1 MRLSQNQIQRIV
13 HHLFTEIK
21 SSSTNQIK
29 VDEDVIKSTI
39 LSVIQ
44 KNIEEEAKL
53 DQLVEGMMDQLER
66 QNADFQRYKMFPL
79 LKKKLAEQRGFIL

>member
-21 SSSTNQIK
+21 SSQTTQIK
-29 VDEDVIKSTI
+29 ADEDAIKATITAVIM
-39 LSVIQ
+39 

-53 DQLVEGMMDQLER
+53 DSLVEGMMDQLER
-66 QNADFQRYKMFPL
+66 QNQDFQRFKMFPL

>member
-13 HHLFTEIK
+13 HHLFREIK
-21 SSSTNQIK
+21 SSSTTNIK
-29 VDEDVIKSTI
+29 VTEDIIKATI
-39 LSVIQ
+39 LAVIQ
-44 KNIEEEAKL
+44 TNIEDEAKL

-79 LKKKLAEQRGFIL
+79 LKKKLADQRGFIL

>member
-21 SSSTNQIK
+21 SSQTTQLK
-29 VDEDVIKSTI
+29 VDEDVIKATI
-39 LSVIQ
+39 TAVIM

-53 DQLVEGMMDQLER
+53 DSLVEGMMDQLER
-66 QNADFQRYKMFPL
+66 QNQDFQRFKMFPL

>member
-21 SSSTNQIK
+21 SSSTTEIK
-29 VDEDVIKSTI
+29 VDEDTLKSKI
-39 LSVIQ
+39 LAVIQ
-44 KNIEEEAKL
+44 TNIEEEAKL

>member
-21 SSSTNQIK
+21 SSQTTQLK
-29 VDEDVIKSTI
+29 ADEDVIKMTI
-39 LSVIQ
+39 LAVIN

-53 DQLVEGMMDQLER
+53 DAMVEGMMDQLER
-66 QNADFQRYKMFPL
+66 ENASFQRYKMFPL

>member
-21 SSSTNQIK
+21 SSQTTQIK
-29 VDEDVIKSTI
+29 ADEDAIKATITAVIM
-39 LSVIQ
+39 

-53 DQLVEGMMDQLER
+53 DALVEGMMDQLER
-66 QNADFQRYKMFPL
+66 QNQEFQRFKMFPL